1 MPTTSSRRPLAIA
14 LSLMAFL
21 LAAQGCTQ
29 HGTQDL
35 PLSQPASATLR
46 PTPERSGH
54 PLDREAAQNLFD
66 GEWAVAWCDKS
77 KPELDCGGFNLGL
90 VQNGDRLCGSYDS
103 ARVGLS
109 QIDEGG
115 RVSGTASNGSVL
127 LTIESERS
135 GGKYTATASIR
146 GDQLVWKLRDTLREG
161 TRDIDI
167 IAIDEKLDRRPLQD
181 DVAAKHEDLKS
192 ECAAQWSSS

>member
-1 MPTTSSRRPLAIA
+1 MA
-14 LSLMAFL
+14 LTLMAL
-21 LAAQGCTQ
+21 LFAAQGCTQ
-29 HGTQDL
+29 PAMQDL
-35 PLSQPASATLR
+35 PSSQPASDTL
-46 PTPERSGH
+46 PPAPERTGRR
-54 PLDREAAQNLFD
+54 PDREAAKNPFD

-77 KPELDCGGFNLGL
+77 KPELECGGFNLGL
-90 VQNGDRLCGSYDS
+90 VQNGDRLCGTYDS

-115 RVSGTASNGSVL
+115 RVSGTASNGTAV

-135 GGKYTATASIR
+135 GGKYKAVASIS
-146 GDQLVWKLRDTLREG
+146 GDQLVWKLQDTLQDG
-161 TRDIDI
+161 ARDIDI